1 MQTRKSVAA
10 EIATVAVLLI
20 IGASLADSRKAEGSN
35 PVVLME
41 TTLGPI
47 RVELWHVKAPI
58 TVKNFLR
65 YVDGKFYDNTIF
77 HRVIA
82 GFMIQGGGLTA
93 DMQQKKAHEPIR
105 NEASPELMNERG
117 TIAMART
124 GEIHSATSQFFI
136 NLADNG
142 FLNHRGE
149 TPQGYGYAVFGRV
162 IEGMDVVEKIGKV
175 KTTTRDPYRDV
186 PATPVIIKSVR
197 RVDLGTP

>member
-1 MQTRKSVAA
+1 MQTRKSIVTVIAA
-10 EIATVAVLLI
+10 IAVFFI
-20 IGASLADSRKAEGSN
+20 INPSFADNRKAEGSN

-105 NEASPELMNERG
+105 NEASPELKNERG

-162 IEGMDVVEKIGKV
+162 IEGMDVVDEIAAV
-175 KTTTRDPYRDV
+175 KTGNKGHHQDV
-186 PATPVIIKSVR
+186 PVQTITITAATLIT
-197 RVDLGTP
+197 D